1 MSSIFLSVIYCYPM
15 IKISSLSFTYPGA
28 SQPALRGLNL
38 YIPDGELCLVMG
50 LSGSG
55 KSTLLR
61 CINGLVPH
69 FSGGSLSGSIDV
81 DGLDPVR
88 LSPSEMSRVVGFVFQ
103 DPEMQFVM
111 DRVED
116 EIAFSLENAA
126 LPRDEMTARVEQ
138 ALQLL
143 ELIPLRQR
151 RLDSLSGGEMQRVAI
166 AAALA
171 LKPHILVL
179 DEPTSQLDPH
189 SAGEVLAALV
199 SLNQE
204 LKLTV
209 VLAEHRL
216 ERVLPHA
223 GQIIYL
229 SEECPAG
236 ISGRPG
242 EVLRQVNLNPPLI
255 ALGKALHWEP
265 LPLKIDEA
273 SVLAQQ
279 SMKKLPG
286 GITRKPT
293 EDASANPKEA
303 YIQVKDVQ
311 VSFGTLQALRGVN
324 LSLYPGQI
332 TVLIGPN
339 GAGKSTLLRAMVGLT
354 PLNTGSI
361 SVGGMDID
369 GRPVADICQ
378 QVGYL
383 PQDPNALLFADT
395 VLEELLI
402 TLRNHHLDP
411 GVDGL
416 SPQALLEQLGLA
428 GMAERYPRDLSTGE
442 RQRVALGAV
451 LVTRPGA
458 ILLDEPTRG
467 LDYAAKHTLLDLMHS
482 WRDVGMAIL
491 LVTHDV
497 ELAAQAA
504 DRVILL
510 ENGQVA
516 ADGSPVE
523 VLSDS
528 VIFAPQVARIFP
540 GKGWLTVHDV
550 LGGAYGS

>member
-1 MSSIFLSVIYCYPM
+1 
-15 IKISSLSFTYPGA
+15 
-28 SQPALRGLNL
+28 
-38 YIPDGELCLVMG
+38 
-50 LSGSG
+50 
-55 KSTLLR
+55 
-61 CINGLVPH
+61 
-69 FSGGSLSGSIDV
+69 
-81 DGLDPVR
+81 
-88 LSPSEMSRVVGFVFQ
+88 
-103 DPEMQFVM
+103 
-111 DRVED
+111 
-116 EIAFSLENAA
+116 
-126 LPRDEMTARVEQ
+126 
-138 ALQLL
+138 
-143 ELIPLRQR
+143 
-151 RLDSLSGGEMQRVAI
+151 
-166 AAALA
+166 
-171 LKPHILVL
+171 
-179 DEPTSQLDPH
+179 
-189 SAGEVLAALV
+189 
-199 SLNQE
+199 
-204 LKLTV
+204 
-209 VLAEHRL
+209 
-216 ERVLPHA
+216 
-223 GQIIYL
+223 
-229 SEECPAG
+229 
-236 ISGRPG
+236 
-242 EVLRQVNLNPPLI
+242 
-255 ALGKALHWEP
+255 
-265 LPLKIDEA
+265 
-273 SVLAQQ
+273 
-279 SMKKLPG
+279 
-286 GITRKPT
+286 
-293 EDASANPKEA
+293 
-303 YIQVKDVQ
+303 
-311 VSFGTLQALRGVN
+311 LRGVN